1 MLDVN
6 VRQQDYYE
14 SRHEAKQAGLGA
26 SERAANEATRAW
38 TWLRRRIMG
47 LRSAAGVDDYLLDLH
62 RRWLG
67 DLRGKRVLD
76 LGCFDGNAL
85 SLWLAEQAAEYVG
98 IDLSE
103 HAVAELNR
111 KLEERGLTTARAE
124 AIDLLANSWPDAS
137 FDVVY
142 AYSVLHHFADLDV
155 VLAELRRILRP
166 DGLVVT
172 MDPLKTEP
180 VNRLV
185 RALYR
190 PFQTDRDWEFP
201 FDRAAL
207 RAFERDFR
215 IEERR
220 GLLGAV
226 KLAFPFLVV
235 PALARFGKRLAARL
249 LAFDDR
255 RSRTESL
262 AFYTAWLVALKLRAV
277 TVARDA
283 APTFTA
289 AAARVRKHVSAPP
302 GVNVWMS
309 GVLSTVQCILA

>member
-1 MLDVN
+1 MLAVN

-14 SRHEAKQAGLGA
+14 SRHEAKRSGLGA
-26 SERAANEATRAW
+26 AERAANEATRAW
-38 TWLRRRIMG
+38 TWLRRRIIRVRM
-47 LRSAAGVDDYLLDLH
+47 AAAVDDYLLDLH

-67 DLRGKRVLD
+67 DLTGKRVLD
-76 LGCFDGNAL
+76 LGCFDGNVL
-85 SLWLAEQAAEYVG
+85 SLWLAERASEYVG

-103 HAVAELNR
+103 HAVAALNR

-124 AIDLLANSWPDAS
+124 AIDLLANPWPDAS

-142 AYSVLHHFADLDV
+142 AHSVLHHFADLDV

-166 DGLVVT
+166 GGVVVT
-172 MDPLKTEP
+172 LDPLKTEP
-180 VNRLV
+180 LNRLA

-207 RAFERDFR
+207 RVFERHFR

-226 KLAFPFLVV
+226 KLALPLLLV
-235 PALARFGKRLAARL
+235 PGLARSGKRLAARL
-249 LAFDDR
+249 LAFDDKHA
-255 RSRTESL
+255 RTASL
-262 AFYTAWLVALKLRAV
+262 GFYMSWLVAMKLRPRA
-277 TVARDA
+277 AAGDA
-283 APTFTA
+283 APTIA
-289 AAARVRKHVSAPP
+289 APGAGVRAR
-302 GVNVWMS
+302 
-309 GVLSTVQCILA
+309 